1 MELAK
6 LPIVLE
12 DLDANAL
19 QLQVNKIQNAMA
31 QVMQDKVHFGLV
43 PGCGDKPALLKA
55 GAEKLA
61 MMFRLIPEFKINR
74 IDLADGHREYEIVCT
89 LRHQSGWAAGQGV
102 GTCSTMESKYRYRG
116 AELTLTDV
124 AVPSAYWGQR
134 GSKERYP
141 DELVKALGGEYEPKQ
156 LAVQKTENGWFIG
169 IKGEKKANPDIAD
182 TYNTVLKMG
191 KKRALVDAVITAT
204 AASDIFTQDIDET
217 IESFPQQE
225 AQKGPYLYKIPY
237 KTLSED
243 QWEWLE
249 TNGAK
254 QCENPDYWISQKA
267 LPRKVEGY
275 LVPLSE
281 MGNAKSKAAPKKS
294 ALDSLDTLDD
304 LPDIQARS

>member
-1 MELAK
+1 MEATK
-6 LPIVLE
+6 LPAVLE

-19 QLQVNKIQNAMA
+19 QIQVNKIQNAMA

-89 LRHQSGWAAGQGV
+89 LTHQSGWIAGQGV
-102 GTCSTMESKYRYRG
+102 GTCSTLESKYRYRG

-124 AVPSAYWGQR
+124 GVPQSYWGPR
-134 GSKERYP
+134 GSKERHP
-141 DELVKALGGEYEPKQ
+141 DELAKAMGGEYEPKQ
-156 LAVQKTENGWFIG
+156 LAVQKTESGWFIA

-204 AASDIFTQDIDET
+204 AASDIFTQDVDET
-217 IESFPQQE
+217 IEVIPE
-225 AQKGPYLYKIPY
+225 AKKGPYLYKIPY
-237 KTLSED
+237 KTISES

-249 TNGAK
+249 DQGAK
-254 QCENPDYWISQKA
+254 QCENPDYWVSQNP
-267 LPRKVEGY
+267 LPKKMEHY
-275 LVPLSE
+275 SVPLSE
-281 MGNAKSKAAPKKS
+281 MAKANKAATPKAS
-294 ALDSLDTLDD
+294 AIDKLDSLDE
-304 LPDIQARS
+304 LPEVG